1 MIDKKI
7 YLNYDIK
14 MFTKLNHTRSITYG
28 DQQRNIPISSSPD
41 TCGKISALYTVTN
54 FSRAIRTRVLG
65 TRTIRNPKKRRFA
78 MQSALRDVIYDYAS
92 DLPRALS
99 IAERALEDQITILKD
114 AYRRE
119 PVTESKKPDFLENKA
134 SSQDN

>member
-1 MIDKKI
+1 
-7 YLNYDIK
+7 
-14 MFTKLNHTRSITYG
+14 
-28 DQQRNIPISSSPD
+28 
-41 TCGKISALYTVTN
+41 
-54 FSRAIRTRVLG
+54 
-65 TRTIRNPKKRRFA
+65 
-78 MQSALRDVIYDYAS
+78 MQSALRVVIYDYAS

-119 PVTESKKPDFLENKA
+119 PVTESKKPDFLENKD